1 MAGWIALSG
10 RIRFVAF
17 RLRRCRS
24 LNELPFQG
32 GKMVI
37 HVTPDRSSWIEMG
50 KPNITYYT
58 WIPEDL
64 SGEFGL
70 TCRVSLII
78 TFTCWLKFMQQPDRY
93 DPAGRNAQTAQGRK
107 PAACVLRCHVLQ
119 RRAEYSDGAELLP
132 GHVSTGRAV
141 RNYRL
146 KADPPFSG
154 GMCHKTD
161 YNNSKSPAIS
171 V

>member
-1 MAGWIALSG
+1 
-10 RIRFVAF
+10 
-17 RLRRCRS
+17 
-24 LNELPFQG
+24 
-32 GKMVI
+32 
-37 HVTPDRSSWIEMG
+37 
-50 KPNITYYT
+50 
-58 WIPEDL
+58 
-64 SGEFGL
+64 
-70 TCRVSLII
+70 
-78 TFTCWLKFMQQPDRY
+78 
-93 DPAGRNAQTAQGRK
+93 
-107 PAACVLRCHVLQ
+107 VLQ

>member
-1 MAGWIALSG
+1 MRNLI
-10 RIRFVAF
+10 
-17 RLRRCRS
+17 
-24 LNELPFQG
+24 
-32 GKMVI
+32 
-37 HVTPDRSSWIEMG
+37 
-50 KPNITYYT
+50 KPHKDGSRQLVGCDAN
-58 WIPEDL
+58 
-64 SGEFGL
+64 
-70 TCRVSLII
+70 
-78 TFTCWLKFMQQPDRY
+78 
-93 DPAGRNAQTAQGRK
+93 
-107 PAACVLRCHVLQ
+107 VLQ